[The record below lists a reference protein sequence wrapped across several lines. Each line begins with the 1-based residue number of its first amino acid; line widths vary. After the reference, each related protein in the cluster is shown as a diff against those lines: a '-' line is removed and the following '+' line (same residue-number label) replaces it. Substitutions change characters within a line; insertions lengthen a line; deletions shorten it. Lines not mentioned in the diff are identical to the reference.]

1 MVDLLLC
8 QTYILK
14 RAVDTD
20 MKMKN
25 KKSLDQKY
33 LQKIENIEF
42 QPVFILGLHR
52 SGTSILYKMLTTTGR
67 FNSVTAYHII
77 NYDELLHNA
86 INGKEDV
93 AKKNLTNFFKEQNQ
107 SDRGIDRLKITA
119 DFAEEYGFL
128 LAERTLDS
136 RIVNKNKT
144 LFSDMCKKIQ
154 FISGNNK
161 PILLKNPLDFSN
173 FLCIKKEFSNAKFI
187 FIHRHPFKTLSS
199 IIKAIGFLINEYSP
213 YMAQLSTLYTRV
225 FNNLLLRYSLKPL
238 TNSFSSI
245 GMILLTLYS
254 TRSTNYYLK
263 NIHKLPK
270 EDYIDVTYE
279 ELCKAPNEIMSKIMG
294 SLDMKI
300 DADMD
305 FTTYIQPRKTN
316 LDSSTVHLKRFIFK
330 TMKKYF
336 AKFDYKFDID

>member
-1 MVDLLLC
+1 MYRA
-8 QTYILK
+8 YILK
-14 RAVDTD
+14 RTIDTD

-77 NYDELLHNA
+77 NYDELLNNSV
-86 INGKEDV
+86 NGNEDI
-93 AKKNLTNFFKEQNQ
+93 AKKKLTNFFKEQNQ

-128 LAERTLDS
+128 LAERTLAS

-173 FLCIKKEFSNAKFI
+173 FLCIKKEFSNAN
-187 FIHRHPFKTLSS
+187 T
-199 IIKAIGFLINEYSP
+199 AASP
-213 YMAQLSTLYTRV
+213 
-225 FNNLLLRYSLKPL
+225 
-238 TNSFSSI
+238 
-245 GMILLTLYS
+245 S
-254 TRSTNYYLK
+254 TRSCPGRSRT
-263 NIHKLPK
+263 I
-270 EDYIDVTYE
+270 
-279 ELCKAPNEIMSKIMG
+279 
-294 SLDMKI
+294 
-300 DADMD
+300 
-305 FTTYIQPRKTN
+305 
-316 LDSSTVHLKRFIFK
+316 SSV
-330 TMKKYF
+330 
-336 AKFDYKFDID
+336 